1 VYYRIKEKVML
12 IPVVLIVGVAI
23 SAEEVPS
30 EKLLRAIESSPFKN
44 KVIP

>member
-1 VYYRIKEKVML
+1 MYYRIKEKVML

-23 SAEEVPS
+23 SSEEVPS
-30 EKLLRAIESSPFKN
+30 EKLLRAIDSSPFKN

>member
-23 SAEEVPS
+23 SPEEVPS
-30 EKLLRAIESSPFKN
+30 EKLLRAIESTPFKD
-44 KVIP
+44 KVRP